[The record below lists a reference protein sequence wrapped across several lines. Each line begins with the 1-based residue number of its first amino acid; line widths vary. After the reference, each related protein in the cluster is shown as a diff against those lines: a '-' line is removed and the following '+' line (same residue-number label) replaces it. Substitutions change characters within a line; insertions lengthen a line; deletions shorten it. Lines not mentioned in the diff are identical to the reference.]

1 MRDEHDPAPPE
12 AAALILYLQ
21 VLDAATGEELGRAV
35 DLTGEGLRLVG
46 QREIPVGSRHDLRIL
61 LPAGA
66 AGRRGAYV
74 TAVCRWAGRDVNPD
88 LAATGFLFENPP
100 PAARAIV
107 ARPAAQPGL
116 LGR

>member
-1 MRDEHDPAPPE
+1 MNTTQRRQKRRP
-12 AAALILYLQ
+12 LILYLQ

-46 QREIPVGSRHDLRIL
+46 EREIPAGSRHDLRIL

-66 AGRRGAYV
+66 AGAAELAV

-88 LAATGFLFENPP
+88 LAATGFLFENPGP
-100 PAARAIV
+100 EARAIV
-107 ARPAAQPGL
+107 LDL
-116 LGR
+116 LRNLGFSGR